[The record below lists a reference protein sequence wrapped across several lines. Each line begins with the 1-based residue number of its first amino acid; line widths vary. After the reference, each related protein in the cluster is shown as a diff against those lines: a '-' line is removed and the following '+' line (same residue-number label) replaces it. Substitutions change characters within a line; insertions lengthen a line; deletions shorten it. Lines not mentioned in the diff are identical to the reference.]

1 MRSLDGSD
9 VTQELTA
16 IFQDENGKMPD
27 LQALAPRNPRRLGFI
42 LGGAAAFI
50 LLLVAASWMGFLFF
64 KPYRGF
70 QGQGLQI
77 VILGPE
83 RVILGAESTYFV
95 NWQNAASEPLARA
108 DIRVSFPS
116 DFTPT
121 SILPKPTGDGFTW
134 KLGTIGFGGRGTFTI
149 KGIFSGALGTKTAI
163 QAVGSY
169 RPASFNSEFE
179 ALTTQALE
187 YAETVVDG
195 QVFVA
200 EKILPGDKIRIEY
213 AFKNRGTVPLPG
225 LEARLTLPP
234 GFVRDQAASHT
245 ALDERV
251 VRLSI
256 GNFAAGASTTFAISG
271 TFSSGH
277 AGEATVHAE
286 LGKIGADGSFQAVHK
301 TDETF
306 LVLSGDLV
314 LKLVTNGSD
323 ANQTIAMGNTLHL
336 AVGYENTATEPVQDV
351 SIKVRFEPPIFLD
364 WAHAENTASGTVSGN
379 SITWNKK
386 QIGVLERV
394 PPGQEGT
401 IEFSIPVLNNATGTS
416 AFQVVTEATMKSVGE
431 TIVNRTIK
439 STPITFRFR
448 TDADLTNHARYFSEE
463 GAPLGMGPLPPVVGQ
478 TTRYRIEWN
487 LAKTSHELKNLAV
500 TAMLPKRVAWTAKS
514 VVGAGELRY
523 DATTRGVTWSLNRV
537 PGDVKDV
544 SASFDVDLTPGE
556 LDAGRFADL
565 LGETRVEFTDADVNE
580 IVSRTKPP
588 LTTDLQN
595 DEVAKSKGVVRK
607 P

>member
-1 MRSLDGSD
+1 
-9 VTQELTA
+9 
-16 IFQDENGKMPD
+16 
-27 LQALAPRNPRRLGFI
+27 
-42 LGGAAAFI
+42 
-50 LLLVAASWMGFLFF
+50 
-64 KPYRGF
+64 
-70 QGQGLQI
+70 
-77 VILGPE
+77 
-83 RVILGAESTYFV
+83 
-95 NWQNAASEPLARA
+95 
-108 DIRVSFPS
+108 
-116 DFTPT
+116 
-121 SILPKPTGDGFTW
+121 
-134 KLGTIGFGGRGTFTI
+134 
-149 KGIFSGALGTKTAI
+149 
-163 QAVGSY
+163 
-169 RPASFNSEFE
+169 
-179 ALTTQALE
+179 
-187 YAETVVDG
+187 
-195 QVFVA
+195 
-200 EKILPGDKIRIEY
+200 
-213 AFKNRGTVPLPG
+213 
-225 LEARLTLPP
+225 
-234 GFVRDQAASHT
+234 
-245 ALDERV
+245 
-251 VRLSI
+251 
-256 GNFAAGASTTFAISG
+256 
-271 TFSSGH
+271 
-277 AGEATVHAE
+277 
-286 LGKIGADGSFQAVHK
+286 
-301 TDETF
+301 
-306 LVLSGDLV
+306 
-314 LKLVTNGSD
+314 
-323 ANQTIAMGNTLHL
+323 MGNTLHL

-386 QIGVLERV
+386 QIGVLERL

-595 DEVAKSKGVVRK
+595 DEGAKSKGVVRK